1 MSELKLSNTTGR
13 LVQLEREVG
22 LLRQNNLEV
31 NHLAEAAD
39 LSTERAKVNAE
50 EAEQVGITGDNFP
63 QKTHKI
69 PRSSL

>member
-50 EAEQVGITGDNFP
+50 EAEQVGITGGQFP
-63 QKTHKI
+63 PKNT
-69 PRSSL
+69 